1 MGGSRCSGARAAVA
15 RGHSAALILV
25 SAAPRPRSRGWA
37 TRRAGENRKRQPQC
51 VALDR
56 DGGGW
61 GRGGV
66 GVLSG
71 RTLPEAV
78 APDGRPTAPPATSL
92 RPQRRRRPTP
102 AAGSAA
108 PAAFMSPCADRARPL
123 RLWAMAPRRAC
134 GRCRADRHDTEA
146 APAST
151 AARGDGGAAGR
162 TKHGS
167 ARGRRTGHRQRRGS
181 LLRSPSAHAP
191 ESSTPWLHRRCG
203 GGGVAGS
210 SDDVGR
216 RSGCPGMGGRM
227 EGQRA

>member
-1 MGGSRCSGARAAVA
+1 M
-15 RGHSAALILV
+15 
-25 SAAPRPRSRGWA
+25 
-37 TRRAGENRKRQPQC
+37 
-51 VALDR
+51 
-56 DGGGW
+56 
-61 GRGGV
+61 
-66 GVLSG
+66 LSG

-203 GGGVAGS
+203 GGGWPVAATTSAGEA
-210 SDDVGR
+210 VAPVWAAAWRGR
-216 RSGCPGMGGRM
+216 EHETVAALRFIGGGACATSERAWADPIGSGCSGL
-227 EGQRA
+227 